1 MMKSKLS
8 QNIRKS
14 IFLVLLLSAV
24 IQCKK
29 DSKPIPPPYQ
39 PPLLSVAVDI
49 NTKYQT
55 MDGVGASLAFYT
67 GWFVV
72 NSQKTEIYD
81 QVFGGLKLSILR
93 VMTSGNLDD
102 IVEFAANAKRSL
114 GHDIPILAT
123 SWAPSAACKS
133 NNKTTGQD
141 GTNNTLKYTIVN
153 GVPVFDYTT
162 FANWWVSKLTEFKN
176 RGVYPTYISI
186 QNEPGW
192 NAPYESCLFAAEEI
206 TTGAEVTWRAG
217 YGKAF
222 LAVYNAIKDSGLPIP
237 KFVGPEGVSMR
248 DYDTQNLCD
257 KMDLTKLYAI
267 GYHTYC
273 GDDSDTQI
281 PWLTALNS
289 YCIPKNNFIRWET
302 EYSDNGDWINQAVH
316 VHNNFTIGNASA
328 YFYWALLWAKGTT
341 PAGLIDMDNP
351 WQSPTYYVND
361 KYYSIKHY
369 SYFIEKGDIRI
380 RTDVVTSTDNSI
392 RISAFLSADKK
403 KVRIMVIN
411 TSGSIEQKLSISV
424 PGFESAAVNEYQ
436 STDLLKFKTI
446 NSSKPGSISIPA
458 RSLTTLEL
466 VLP

>member
-1 MMKSKLS
+1 MKSKIS
-8 QNIRKS
+8 QKTGKS
-14 IFLVLLLSAV
+14 ILLVLLV
-24 IQCKK
+24 IAALQCKK
-29 DSKPIPPPYQ
+29 ENKPVTPPYQ
-39 PPLLSVAVDI
+39 APLMTVTVDV
-49 NTKYQT
+49 NTKYQS

-67 GWFVV
+67 NWFVV
-72 NSQKTEIYD
+72 NSKKTEIYD
-81 QVFGGLKLSILR
+81 QAFGGLKLSILR
-93 VMTSGNLDD
+93 VMTSGTLDD

-133 NNKTTGQD
+133 NNKTTGKD

-192 NAPYESCLFAAEEI
+192 DATYESCLFAAGEI

-217 YGKAF
+217 YDKAF
-222 LAVYNAIKDSGLPIP
+222 LAVYNAVKDSGLPIP
-237 KFVGPEGVSMR
+237 KFVGPEGISMR
-248 DYDTQNLCD
+248 DYDIQNFCD

-273 GDDSDTQI
+273 GDDSDTHI

-289 YCIPKNNFIRWET
+289 YCVVKNNFIRWET
-302 EYSDNGDWINQAVH
+302 EYSGNGDWINQAVH

-328 YFYWALLWAKGTT
+328 YFYWALLWARGTT
-341 PAGLIDMDNP
+341 PGGLIDMDNP
-351 WQSPTYYVND
+351 WSSSTYYVND

-369 SYFIEKGDIRI
+369 SYFIEKGDTRI
-380 RTDVVTSTDNSI
+380 GTDPVTSTDNNI

-403 KVRIMVIN
+403 KVHIMVIN
-411 TSGSIEQKLSISV
+411 TSGSIDQNLSFSV
-424 PGFESAAVNEYQ
+424 PGFESASVNEYQ
-436 STDLLKFKTI
+436 STDLAKYK
-446 NSSKPGSISIPA
+446 SISSTKFGSVSIPK
-458 RSLTTLEL
+458 RSVTTIEL

>member
-1 MMKSKLS
+1 MKICKLTLKLGK
-8 QNIRKS
+8 I
-14 IFLVLLLSAV
+14 IFFAFLLSAV

-29 DSKPIPPPYQ
+29 DSKTITPPYQ
-39 PPLLSVAVDI
+39 PPQLSVTIDI

-67 GWFVV
+67 NWFVV
-72 NSQKTEIYD
+72 NSKKAEIYD
-81 QVFGGLKLSILR
+81 LVFGGLKLSVLR
-93 VMTSGNLDD
+93 VMTSGTMDD

-123 SWAPSAACKS
+123 SWAPSAGCKS
-133 NNKTTGQD
+133 NNKITGQD

-153 GVPVFDYTT
+153 GVPVFDYTA

-192 NAPYESCLFAAEEI
+192 NATYESCLFTAEEI

-222 LAVYNAIKDSGLPIP
+222 LAVYNAIKDAGLPIP
-237 KFVGPEGVSMR
+237 KFVGPEGISMR
-248 DYDTQNLCD
+248 DYDIQNLCD

-273 GDDSDTQI
+273 GEDSDTHI
-281 PWLTALNS
+281 PWLTALNN
-289 YCIPKNNFIRWET
+289 YCILKNNFIRWET
-302 EYSDNGDWINQAVH
+302 EYSGNGDWINQAVH

-351 WQSPTYYVND
+351 WSSSTYYVND

-369 SYFIEKGDIRI
+369 SYFIEKGDTRI
-380 RTDVVTSTDNSI
+380 GTDPVTSTDNSI

-403 KVRIMVIN
+403 KVRIIVIN

-436 STDLLKFKTI
+436 STDLLKYKTI
-446 NSSKPGSISIPA
+446 SGQKSGNISIPA
-458 RSLTTLEL
+458 RSLTTVEL
-466 VLP
+466 VLQ